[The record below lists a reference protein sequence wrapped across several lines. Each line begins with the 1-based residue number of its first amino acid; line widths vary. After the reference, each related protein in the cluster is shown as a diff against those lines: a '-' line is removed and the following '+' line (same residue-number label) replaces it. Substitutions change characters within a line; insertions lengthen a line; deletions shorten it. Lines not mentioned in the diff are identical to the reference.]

1 MTLAVK
7 EKSKLV
13 EILKI
18 VLDKSGKKYVA
29 STIDYLRND
38 VVKLTENQLEAKIKH
53 LNHMEQI
60 VIKTFIQKGK
70 AELQA
75 KCGRRQS
82 MRYNGGFIM
91 QYLLL
96 KLKSSTTY
104 THLRKN
110 NFLSLPRSLTI
121 RQRLCSSNCKLCS
134 NDLSLENIMKAMS
147 VYYSLHQSERAE
159 LKRASRELE
168 L

>member
-1 MTLAVK
+1 MFFFL
-7 EKSKLV
+7 
-13 EILKI
+13 
-18 VLDKSGKKYVA
+18 
-29 STIDYLRND
+29 
-38 VVKLTENQLEAKIKH
+38 H
-53 LNHMEQI
+53 LHFQEQI

-134 NDLSLENIMKAMS
+134 NDLSLENIMKAMVNLIAADRWS
-147 VYYSLHQSERAE
+147 SLIWDEIFSHPGF
-159 LKRASRELE
+159 LLN
-168 L
+168 